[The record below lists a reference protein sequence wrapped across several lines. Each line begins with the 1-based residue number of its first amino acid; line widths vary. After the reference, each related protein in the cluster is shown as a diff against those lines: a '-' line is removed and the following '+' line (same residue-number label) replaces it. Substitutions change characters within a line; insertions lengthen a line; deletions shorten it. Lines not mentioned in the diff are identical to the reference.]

1 MEALTP
7 APKAIFKEL
16 PLTTAFRM
24 AVAASIAIA
33 PVQALSAQSTPP
45 RIAPAASVL
54 FRPTVVPDAA
64 HLAPAHVG
72 GHGETGAIVGG
83 AVLGLGGALLGN
95 GLCQSN
101 EKCTGATLGGA
112 AVGAVVGAVL
122 GAFIGARID

>member
-1 MEALTP
+1 MQLHTSLVLSLALA
-7 APKAIFKEL
+7 APQV
-16 PLTTAFRM
+16 M
-24 AVAASIAIA
+24 A
-33 PVQALSAQSTPP
+33 AQSTPPP

-54 FRPTVVPDAA
+54 FRPTVAPGAA
-64 HLAPAHVG
+64 HPAPAHVG

-83 AVLGLGGALLGN
+83 VVLGVGGALLGN

-101 EKCTGATLGGA
+101 ERCTGATLGGA